1 MVWNVSVAVSLS
13 TLPMM
18 LDVRASSCGIQQTVL
33 AKEHP
38 EPEDLLSKPFYLKFT
53 IRIPD
58 WHLSFG
64 FSLLTW
70 SASPEMVQSLR
81 LTRMQFADGILGSCV
96 LTYACLHIS
105 LSCWMLFWDQKCAR
119 QGASLLWLSY
129 GIHSMAWKLHQISQP
144 QQLWLILPQL
154 FGVLS
159 MDLNIQ
165 PLCFW
170 YTLPQ
175 TPNLACLDIYDV

>member
-1 MVWNVSVAVSLS
+1 
-13 TLPMM
+13 
-18 LDVRASSCGIQQTVL
+18 
-33 AKEHP
+33 
-38 EPEDLLSKPFYLKFT
+38 
-53 IRIPD
+53 
-58 WHLSFG
+58 
-64 FSLLTW
+64 
-70 SASPEMVQSLR
+70 MVQSLR
-81 LTRMQFADGILGSCV
+81 LSRMQFADGILGSCV

-129 GIHSMAWKLHQISQP
+129 GILSMAWKLHQISQP

-165 PLCFW
+165 LLCFW

-175 TPNLACLDIYDV
+175 PPNLACWDICDV